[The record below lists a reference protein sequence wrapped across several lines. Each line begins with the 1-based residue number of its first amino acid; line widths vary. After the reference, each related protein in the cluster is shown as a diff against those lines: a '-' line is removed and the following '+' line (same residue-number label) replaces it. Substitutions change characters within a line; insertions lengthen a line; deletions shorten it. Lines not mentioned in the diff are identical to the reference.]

1 MDNLYEVKFNDDL
14 LSDYLYVTSV
24 RRLPGPKFKS
34 RSEGTRNKKYTRFLG
49 IESDS
54 HFIEIEYYLNGD
66 LLSIKDSISK
76 ILNVTEPKKLILGD
90 QKDRFYWAFPEV
102 ENSEGDKLDEKG
114 TIRFEIF
121 NGSAFS
127 VDELLFT
134 NENENYIIVNN
145 PGTEPMSLSLE
156 ASFSSDN
163 GFLGIQN
170 DDMSTKVLFGTVEEV
185 DGYIY
190 EKSEMIFAD
199 SFATSPG
206 WRLNDGYTPP
216 VTPER
221 KQVGTVEYKTDPL
234 FPESGFA
241 RPTNY
246 GTGDWWHGPSLT
258 KVVPLDKNS
267 KYPINWR
274 SDFRIDFNTDGG
286 GVNKAKQVGHE
297 SVSYAD
303 KDGNIIASIVL
314 EDNNPAQ
321 QKSDLVFYV
330 EGKRVWSRMN
340 TNDYYQNMSD
350 DRYSFIV
357 EKIGDYITFRHSKSK
372 TMQKFKLSNP
382 NTELRYV
389 TWYGAAFKTHP
400 PITNNLIRAIHLIK
414 HNVEHWQDIP
424 NKFANGD
431 TLRYWQEGQNLF
443 CEVNDVNFLQFR
455 DPGSTKILAPP
466 GQSIFYLAYSDF
478 STVPKVKLRGRAEYI

>member
-1 MDNLYEVKFNDDL
+1 MDNLYEVRFNDNL
-14 LSDYLYVTSV
+14 LSEYLYVTSV
-24 RRLPGPKFKS
+24 KRLPGPKFKA
-34 RSEGTRNKKYTRFLG
+34 RSESIRNKKYTRFLG

-54 HFIEIEYYLNGD
+54 HFIEIEYYLNGN
-66 LLSIKDSISK
+66 LLSLKDSISK

-127 VDELLFT
+127 VNELLFT
-134 NENENYIIVNN
+134 NENKNYIIVNN

-156 ASFSSDN
+156 ASFSSGN

-185 DGYIY
+185 DGYDY
-190 EKSEMIFAD
+190 QKSDLLFDDHFNID
-199 SFATSPG
+199 RG
-206 WRLNDGYTPP
+206 WKLNEGYTPP

-221 KQVGTVEYKTDPL
+221 KQVGTVEYKDKPL
-234 FPESGFA
+234 GFV
-241 RPTNY
+241 RPIDY
-246 GTGDWWHGPSLT
+246 GTGNSWHGTSLT
-258 KVVPLDKNS
+258 KTVPVDKNG

-286 GVNKAKQVGHE
+286 GALKYRQVGHE

-303 KDGNIIASIVL
+303 ATGNIIASVVL
-314 EDNNPAQ
+314 EDNNVSQ
-321 QKSDLVFYV
+321 EKSDLVFYV
-330 EGKRVWSRMN
+330 EGKRVWSRIN

-357 EKIGDYITFRHSKSK
+357 EKIGDYITFRHSQSK
-372 TMQKFKLSNP
+372 TMQKFRFSNP
-382 NTELRYV
+382 NVELRFV
-389 TWYGAAFKTHP
+389 TWYAATYKTHP
-400 PITNNLIRAIHLIK
+400 PITNNLIRAINLRK
-414 HNVEHWQDIP
+414 HNVDYWQDIP

-431 TLRYWQEGQNLF
+431 TLKYWQEGQNLF

-455 DPGSTKILAPP
+455 DPGSTKILARP

-478 STVPKVKLRGRAEYI
+478 STVPKVTLRGRAEYI

>member
-1 MDNLYEVKFNDDL
+1 MRVIKYNGKELQVPRLKCTIELIEGRSNQYRLIKNSLRSIYEGYTSNPKKISLEFF
-14 LSDYLYVTSV
+14 LS
-24 RRLPGPKFKS
+24 KEIS
-34 RSEGTRNKKYTRFLG
+34 RSSVVDFFN
-49 IESDS
+49 
-54 HFIEIEYYLNGD
+54 
-66 LLSIKDSISK
+66 SK
-76 ILNVTEPKKLILGD
+76 NDAKLINPKNEEQFFLTRLD
-90 QKDRFYWAFPEV
+90 SV
-102 ENSEGDKLDEKG
+102 EHEENGNNIIYKVNLISVS
-114 TIRFEIF
+114 
-121 NGSAFS
+121 GSAFS

-185 DGYIY
+185 DGYDY
-190 EKSEMIFAD
+190 QKSDLLFDDHFNID
-199 SFATSPG
+199 RG
-206 WRLNDGYTPP
+206 WKLNEGYTPP

-221 KQVGTVEYKTDPL
+221 KQVGTVEYKDKPL
-234 FPESGFA
+234 GFV

-246 GTGDWWHGPSLT
+246 GTGNSWHGPSLT
-258 KVVPLDKNS
+258 KTVPVDKNG

-286 GVNKAKQVGHE
+286 GALKYRQVGHE

-303 KDGNIIASIVL
+303 ATGNIIASVVF
-314 EDNNPAQ
+314 EDNNVSQ
-321 QKSDLVFYV
+321 EKSDLVFYV

-357 EKIGDYITFRHSKSK
+357 EKIGDYITFRHSQSK
-372 TMQKFKLSNP
+372 TMQKFRLSNP
-382 NTELRYV
+382 NAELRFV
-389 TWYGAAFKTHP
+389 TWYAAAYKTHP
-400 PITNNLIRAIHLIK
+400 PITNNLIRAINLRK
-414 HNVEHWQDIP
+414 HNVDYWQDIP

-431 TLRYWQEGQNLF
+431 TLKYWQEGQNLF

-466 GQSIFYLAYSDF
+466 GQSVFYLAYSDF
-478 STVPKVKLRGRAEYI
+478 STVPKVKLKGRAEYI